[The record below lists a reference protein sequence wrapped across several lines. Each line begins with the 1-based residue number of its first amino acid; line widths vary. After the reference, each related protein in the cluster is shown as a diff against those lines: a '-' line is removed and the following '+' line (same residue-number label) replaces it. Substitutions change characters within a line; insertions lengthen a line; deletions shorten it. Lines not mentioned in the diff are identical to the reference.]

1 MATKRE
7 IMQAIKSR
15 VEDVEETDYSS
26 WRIGITHDPIARRQ
40 QHEAEGRPTKY
51 WKCWK
56 AESLSDAQD
65 VESHFI
71 NSRNMKGGTGG
82 DMDARKTIFVYIF

>member
-1 MATKRE
+1 MTTKRE

-15 VEDVEETDYSS
+15 VEDVEESDYSS
-26 WRIGITHDPIARRQ
+26 WRIGITHDPITRRQ

-56 AESLSDAQD
+56 AESLSDARSI
-65 VESHFI
+65 ENFFKKK
-71 NSRNMKGGTGG
+71 RMKGGVGG
-82 DMDARKTIFVYIF
+82 DMDARKTTFVYIF